1 MDAFLYRI
9 KAAQRDLI
17 ERCGGIMRVVEKSGY
32 SKSEVGR
39 WNNAS
44 EPDLMPVGAIAVLE
58 RDCGQA
64 LVTAVLAE
72 TNGRRLS
79 DPDAERQAEVNVLT
93 SHAELMRQSAELAN
107 AIAVAISDGQV
118 TPSEAHSI
126 DRVASAMERAASDL
140 RASLAAIKA
149 RGGERAALKIVS
161 GEA

>member
-39 WNNAS
+39 WNNGS
-44 EPDLMPVGAIAVLE
+44 EPDLMPVGAIALLE

-72 TNGRRLS
+72 TNGRRLT
-79 DPDAERQAEVNVLT
+79 DPDEARKAEINVLTGHAEVMRRQAE
-93 SHAELMRQSAELAN
+93 AAN
-107 AIAVAISDGQV
+107 ALAVAIADGNV
-118 TPSEAHSI
+118 TPSEATTV
-126 DRVASAMERAASDL
+126 DRSLASVEAAISEL
-140 RASLAAIKA
+140 RASLAVIKA
-149 RGGERAALKIVS
+149 SGGVKAGLKVVGGE
-161 GEA
+161 

>member
-17 ERCGGIMRVVEKSGY
+17 ERCGGITRVVDKSGY

-39 WNNAS
+39 WNNGA
-44 EPDLMPVGAIAVLE
+44 EPDLMPVGAIMVLE
-58 RDCGQA
+58 RDCRHA

-79 DPDAERQAEVNVLT
+79 DPEEARKHEINVLT
-93 SHAELMRQSAELAN
+93 AHAEVMRQSAELAN
-107 AIAVAISDGQV
+107 SIAMAIADGQV
-118 TPSEAHSI
+118 TPSEATTV

-140 RASLAAIKA
+140 RASLAVIKSS
-149 RGGERAALKIVS
+149 GGVRSGLKIV
-161 GEA
+161 GDE

>member
-1 MDAFLYRI
+1 MEAFLYRV

-39 WNNAS
+39 WNNGA

-72 TNGRRLS
+72 TNGRRLT
-79 DPDAERQAEVNVLT
+79 DPEESRKAEVNVLT
-93 SHAELMRQSAELAN
+93 MHAEVMRRSAEAAN
-107 AIAVAISDGQV
+107 ALAIAIADGSITHSEATTVDRTFASVEAAISD
-118 TPSEAHSI
+118 
-126 DRVASAMERAASDL
+126 M
-140 RASLAAIKA
+140 RASLAVIKA
-149 RGGERAALKIVS
+149 AGGAKAGLKVVGGE
-161 GEA
+161 

>member
-17 ERCGGIMRVVEKSGY
+17 ERCGGIMRVVDKSGY

-64 LVTAVLAE
+64 MVTAVLAE

-79 DPDAERQAEVNVLT
+79 DPEAARAAEISVLTTHAEV
-93 SHAELMRQSAELAN
+93 MRQSAELAN
-107 AIAVAISDGQV
+107 AVAMAIADGQV
-118 TPSEAHSI
+118 TPSEAQTI
-126 DRVASAMERAASDL
+126 DRIASSMERAASNM
-140 RASLAAIKA
+140 RASLASVRAL
-149 RGGERAALKIVS
+149 GGEKASLKIVG

>member
-39 WNNAS
+39 WNNGS
-44 EPDLMPVGAIAVLE
+44 EPDLMPVGAIAMLE
-58 RDCGQA
+58 RDCGQP

-72 TNGRRLS
+72 TNGRRLT
-79 DPDAERQAEVNVLT
+79 DPDEARRAEVNVLT
-93 SHAELMRQSAELAN
+93 SHAELMRHSAEVAN

-118 TPSEAHSI
+118 TPSEATTV
-126 DRVASAMERAASDL
+126 DRLASGLERAASDL
-140 RASLAAIKA
+140 RQALAVIKA
-149 RGGERAALKIVS
+149 SGGAKAGLKIVG
-161 GEA
+161 GE